1 MSSLVHRA
9 RRKARRVV
17 DRMSGMPPGAVP
29 LRPFAPQVPGPPG
42 ARRCAVCRWQGTS
55 FEGVPHC
62 ESATCP
68 QCGAIGRDRW
78 LFHCLTTYVTGIG
91 KQTRLME
98 TSPRM
103 GDAYKD
109 AMAVRVDYL
118 ASDYD
123 QRAHKADIAIDLQ
136 KIDLPDAS
144 LDVVMTSHVLEHV
157 PDTDA
162 ALSEIRRVLK
172 PGGSLVLL
180 VPVLQGATAPP
191 AEPEFHG
198 DDTPVFWRFGLDL
211 TDTLRAHGF
220 STSLLCTEDFK
231 RHVLAGSTSWTEGIS
246 PEWDVASIVAAAAS
260 RPDDLTVVCDD
271 ALAETLGLVP
281 SYMYLAWHSRK
292 PT

>member
-1 MSSLVHRA
+1 MSLVHRA

-17 DRMSGMPPGAVP
+17 NRLSGMPPGAVP
-29 LRPFAPQVPGPPG
+29 LRPFVPQVPGPPG
-42 ARRCAVCRWQGTS
+42 AKRCTVCRWQGDAFQGS
-55 FEGVPHC
+55 SHC

-78 LFHCLTTYVTGIG
+78 LFHCLVTSARVT
-91 KQTRLME
+91 KATRLLE
-98 TSPRM
+98 TSPRL

-109 AMAVRVDYL
+109 AMSARVDYL

-157 PDTDA
+157 PDTSA
-162 ALSEIRRVLK
+162 ALAEIMRVLR

-191 AEPEFHG
+191 TEPEFHG

-211 TDTLRAHGF
+211 TDTLREHGF
-220 STSLLCTEDFK
+220 ATTLYCTEEFS
-231 RHVLAGSTSWTEGIS
+231 RHVAAGDASWPDMYG
-246 PEWDVASIVAAAAS
+246 EWDVPGLVAAAAA
-260 RPDDLTVVCDD
+260 RTDLTVNCSD
-271 ALAETLGLVP
+271 ALAATIGLSP
-281 SYMYLAWHSRK
+281 GYMYLGWHGRK
-292 PT
+292 PA